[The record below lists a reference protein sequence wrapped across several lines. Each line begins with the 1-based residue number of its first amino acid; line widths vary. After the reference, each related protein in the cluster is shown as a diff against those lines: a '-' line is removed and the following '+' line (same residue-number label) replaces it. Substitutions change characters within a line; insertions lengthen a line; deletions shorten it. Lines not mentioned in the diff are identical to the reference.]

1 MLYLIGLG
9 LKDEESLSLEAV
21 DILRKCDKVFLE
33 NYTSR
38 QVNFNLNKLESL
50 LSKRITIADRKF
62 VENTKNIL
70 GLAKEEDA
78 ALLVSGDPMIATT
91 HLEIVLDAEKEG
103 VKVRILNN
111 ASILNAVSNIGL
123 EIYKFGKI
131 ASIPFTTK
139 SFMPE
144 TPYNILKDN
153 LSINAHTL
161 FLFDLHLDE
170 DKFMNFKEALTY
182 LLSIED
188 KKKEQILNKDSYVVV
203 CASLGSDKEKIM
215 FGRIEDILKKE
226 LDSYPQCMII
236 PAKLHF
242 MEKEALN
249 RFKIIN

>member
-9 LKDEESLSLEAV
+9 LKDEKSLSLEAV

-38 QVNFNLNKLESL
+38 QVNFNLNRLESL
-50 LSKRITIADRKF
+50 ISKKITVADRKF
-62 VENTKNIL
+62 VEDTKNLIS
-70 GLAKEEDA
+70 LAKNENV

-103 VKVRILNN
+103 VKVKILNN
-111 ASILNAVSNIGL
+111 ASVLNAVSNIGL

-131 ASIPFTTK
+131 ASIPFTTE

-170 DKFMNFKEALTY
+170 NKFMNFKEALSY
-182 LLSIED
+182 LLSIEERRQE
-188 KKKEQILNKDSYVVV
+188 KVINGNTPVIV
-203 CASLGSDKEKIM
+203 CSSLGSDNEKVM
-215 FGRIEDILKKE
+215 FGGVEGILKKE
-226 LDSYPQCMII
+226 MDSYPQCMII

-242 MEKEALN
+242 MEEEALN

>member
-9 LKDEESLSLEAV
+9 LKDEKSLSLEAV
-21 DILRKCDKVFLE
+21 DILRNCDKVFLE
-33 NYTSR
+33 NYTSK
-38 QVNFNLNKLESL
+38 QVNFDL
-50 LSKRITIADRKF
+50 KRIEGLISKKVLVADRRF
-62 VENTKNIL
+62 VEDTKNLIS
-70 GLAKEEDA
+70 LAKKENV

-91 HLEIVLDAEKEG
+91 HLEIILDAEKEG
-103 VKVRILNN
+103 VRVKILNN

-131 ASIPFTTK
+131 ASVPFTTE

-170 DKFMNFKEALTY
+170 DKFMNFKEALNY
-182 LLSIED
+182 LLSIEE
-188 KKKEQILNKDSYVVV
+188 KRNEKVINEETPVVV
-203 CASLGSDKEKIM
+203 CSSLGSDKENIL
-215 FGRIEDILKKE
+215 FGKVKNVLSREMN
-226 LDSYPQCMII
+226 SYPQCMVI

-242 MEKEALN
+242 MEEEALN
-249 RFKIIN
+249 RFKIID